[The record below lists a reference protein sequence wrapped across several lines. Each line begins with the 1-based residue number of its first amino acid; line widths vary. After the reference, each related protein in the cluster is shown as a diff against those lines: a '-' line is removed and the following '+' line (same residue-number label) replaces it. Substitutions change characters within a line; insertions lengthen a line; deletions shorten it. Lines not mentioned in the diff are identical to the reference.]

1 MCDRAKKPT
10 SIAVDRFSHCNNFN
24 TLFQRIYKNFCFRF
38 VKSLAFIRSHF
49 CRTRKTTELRT
60 NSLSYPRDALP
71 PSPPP
76 HRSNLF
82 HFMQFL
88 SKISQNNRFAST
100 LLGLAPLWKILNP
113 PLQLLGW
120 LVFLGKLFPVTC
132 FGLSI
137 ESDSNNTFPYDTID
151 CISAYL
157 L

>member
-38 VKSLAFIRSHF
+38 VKSLTFIRSHF

-71 PSPPP
+71 PP

-82 HFMQFL
+82 NFMQFL

-100 LLGLAPLWKILNP
+100 LLGLAPPLKNP
-113 PLQLLGW
+113 ESATATFGPTGFPREIVSGY
-120 LVFLGKLFPVTC
+120 VFRSVNRIRNRLKPFQIIPFFTTR
-132 FGLSI
+132 S
-137 ESDSNNTFPYDTID
+137 T
-151 CISAYL
+151 A
-157 L
+157 